1 MHKEQIKD
9 LLKKYSGLLVQQMN
23 RLACRLLKTGKYCWQ
38 LLKAATRKSWL
49 FLQAHWPAVRDR
61 LQQYS
66 RLTRLDKP
74 IGILLLL
81 WPTLW
86 ALWIAAAGTPD
97 FRILLIFILGVVCMR
112 SAGCVINDIADRRLD
127 PFVERTK
134 NRPIPSGKVTV
145 PEALAV
151 FVVLLTLAFLLVL
164 QLDPMTIKL
173 AFAGAALAIIYPF
186 TKRYTYMPQL
196 FLGAA
201 FGWAIPLAF
210 SAQAGEL
217 PVVAWLLFLTTV
229 LWAVVY
235 DTMYAIVDRED
246 DIKMG
251 MKSTAILFEDADRM
265 IIGIVQVLVLIGLA
279 MVGSRQEFS
288 SVYFT
293 GLLVASLF
301 FVYQQY
307 LIKDR
312 IRQRCFTAFLNNNWF
327 GASVFVGIVL
337 EYHFA

>member
-1 MHKEQIKD
+1 MHKDQIKA
-9 LLKKYSGLLVQQMN
+9 LLKKYTSLLIRQSN
-23 RLACRLLKTGKYCWQ
+23 RLACWLIKTGNYCLQQLKTGIHN
-38 LLKAATRKSWL
+38 TGL
-49 FLQAHWPAVRDR
+49 FLQAHWPAIRER
-61 LQQYS
+61 LQQYA

-74 IGILLLL
+74 IGTLLLL

-127 PFVERTK
+127 PFVERTM
-134 NRPIPSGKVTV
+134 NRPIPSGKVTT

-151 FVVLLTLAFLLVL
+151 FLVLLSLAFLLVL

-201 FGWAIPLAF
+201 FGWAIPMAF

-235 DTMYAIVDRED
+235 DTMYAMVDRED
-246 DIKMG
+246 DIRMG

-265 IIGIVQVLVLIGLA
+265 IIGIIQVLVLGGLA
-279 MVGSRQEFS
+279 MVGSRQEFGDI
-288 SVYFT
+288 YFT
-293 GLLVASLF
+293 GLLVASMF

-327 GASVFVGIVL
+327 GVSVFVGIVL